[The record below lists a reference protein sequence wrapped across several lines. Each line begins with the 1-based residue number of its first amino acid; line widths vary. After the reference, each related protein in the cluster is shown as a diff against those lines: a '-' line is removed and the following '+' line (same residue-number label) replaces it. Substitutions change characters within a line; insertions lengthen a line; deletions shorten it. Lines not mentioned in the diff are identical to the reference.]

1 MVKSQVVKDG
11 ATGAKKIGA
20 RARLAQESD
29 SLIAKWKQ
37 AAGSGPLPV
46 MEKRAVVNPYAAAGK
61 QDNRQD
67 ARNRK
72 VANLMRRRVRKN
84 DNPYVWSIGYNNCSA
99 RFTRGAVS
107 TLSGSSLNR
116 KINQRDNNEKK
127 KNFPDIG
134 KRAAIAALRKSGVS
148 YLGLLGI
155 GCAFIAEGQ
164 QGIAAAETEDS
175 DGQGGHPVGIPAS
188 ISQSELLLRIPA
200 YKLSS
205 RSRAKVRD
213 KITAFFRASGKQRTF
228 ATLSFIEKVDDG
240 TAIEILNKF
249 LTQMRKQFATL
260 QYIWVAERQE
270 ENVKYPG
277 NIHFHMLLNKFLPVG
292 RWNALWVIAQ
302 YNSGLIGHRENGEPI
317 TYEEVLELWK
327 KDEAVGFE
335 PTCIN
340 PKTGKKRTHIQE
352 VLNPFDVRTV
362 KNVSQLSAYVTKY
375 VTGQSQ
381 ETYFACRPWHCSR
394 GVSRLFTRQLTS
406 PSTFRYMRTLA
417 NIALNR
423 DTGEIYEPR
432 VITGHFWV
440 TVYVVNKR
448 APLPFLKEM
457 EQVNKWQLE
466 GMYIDDL
473 TRLSEDN
480 YRKVHRQQTPISPID
495 PQGDCYWRRGYIAY
509 QGTTFEGF

>member
-1 MVKSQVVKDG
+1 MKKKQVVKDG
-11 ATGAKKIGA
+11 QPELARLGA
-20 RARLAQESD
+20 RARLDQESEA
-29 SLIAKWKQ
+29 LIGKWKA
-37 AAGSGPLPV
+37 AAGPAPGIV
-46 MEKRAVVNPYAAAGK
+46 TKKREVVNPYAAAGK
-61 QDNRQD
+61 KDNRQD

-72 VANLMRRRVRKN
+72 VAKLMRRKVRKN

-99 RFTRGAVS
+99 RYTRGDVA

-116 KINQRDNNEKK
+116 KINQKDNSEKK

-134 KRAAIAALRKSGVS
+134 KRASIEALRKSGIT

-155 GCAFIAEGQ
+155 GCAYIAEGQ
-164 QGIAAAETEDS
+164 QGIAPSETEDS
-175 DGQGGHPVGIPAS
+175 DGEGGHPVRLPAS

-200 YKLSS
+200 FKLSS
-205 RSRAKVRD
+205 RSRVKVRD

-240 TAIEILNKF
+240 TAVEILNKF

-270 ENVKYPG
+270 ENVKFPG

-292 RWNALWVIAQ
+292 RWNALWVLAQ
-302 YNSGLIGHRENGEPI
+302 YNSGLVGHRENGDVI
-317 TYEEVLELWK
+317 SYEEILDLWK
-327 KDEAVGFE
+327 KDEAAGFE

-352 VLNPFDVRTV
+352 VLNPFDVRAV

-375 VTGQSQ
+375 VTGQG
-381 ETYFACRPWHCSR
+381 EDVYFACRPWHCSR

-406 PSTFRYMRTLA
+406 PSTFRYLRSLA
-417 NIALNR
+417 NIAVSR
-423 DTGEIYEPR
+423 TTGEIYEPR
-432 VITGHFWV
+432 VLTGPFWV

-457 EQVNKWQLE
+457 ERVNRWQLE
-466 GMYIDDL
+466 GMNIDAL
-473 TRLSEDN
+473 TRLTNDS
-480 YRKVHRQQTPISPID
+480 YRKIHRQEESSAAID
-495 PQGDCYWRRGYIAY
+495 PRGDCFWRKDYTAY
-509 QGTTFEGF
+509 QQRTFEQF